1 MPADRTDRT
10 SEVEAA
16 GAAVD
21 GAAMSRLFARAADDA
36 EEAGDYDAA
45 AFYLTHA
52 YVYSLDAGLA
62 SASAYHAK
70 LKEKGREE

>member
-1 MPADRTDRT
+1 MTADRKA
-10 SEVEAA
+10 EADA
-16 GAAVD
+16 ADAAVD

-36 EEAGDYDAA
+36 EEVGDYDAA

-62 SASAYHAK
+62 SASGYRAK
-70 LKEKGREE
+70 LKQKGREE